1 MARTPALIAVVIAA
15 LLCAS
20 CTSTATQSPSPAPAT
35 SPPTASSPSASPSA
49 TATQSWSAQQA
60 AAIEAVDAYRAA
72 SQKIWS
78 SPGSYS
84 ESEMKAALK
93 ASAGPDVVSSN
104 VGSYLDLKKRELRIL
119 GDTTVLTS
127 SAGKATDVGY
137 ATQVVVT
144 LCIDQSQLRAVDS
157 AGNEVG
163 ADKLGYELTDFNLR
177 EYTVQKRDS
186 DKSLRVYGI
195 APAKGVCGP

>member
-1 MARTPALIAVVIAA
+1 MARTPALIAVVITA

-20 CTSTATQSPSPAPAT
+20 CTSTSAPST
-35 SPPTASSPSASPSA
+35 SPPPTTSSATTGSSPVSSSA
-49 TATQSWSAQQA
+49 TPTPIWSAQQTG
-60 AAIEAVDAYRAA
+60 AIAAVDAYRTA

-78 SPGSYS
+78 NPQGYS
-84 ESEMKAALK
+84 EDEMTAALK
-93 ASAGPDVVSSN
+93 TSAGPDVVSSN
-104 VGSYLDLKKRELRIL
+104 VGSYLDLKKRGLRIV

-144 LCIDQSQLRAVDS
+144 LCIDQRQLRAVDS
-157 AGNEVG
+157 SGAEVG

-177 EYTVQKRDS
+177 EYTAQKRS
-186 DKSLRVYGI
+186 TDKAFRVYGI
-195 APAKGVCGP
+195 APAKGLCGP